1 MIENKVTEIV
11 IEALGLEDEEVT
23 LESNLIDDLA
33 AESIDFVDIAFNLE
47 KEFGFKVNPGDI
59 FPAFFVQG
67 KTFGEDGKLLAELK
81 ERLSNE
87 YPHINKD
94 QIAAFE
100 SNKNA
105 GAFMAVETIVNF
117 VKNKNN

>member
-1 MIENKVTEIV
+1 MIEAKITEIV

-59 FPAFFVQG
+59 FPSFFVQG
-67 KTFGEDGKLLAELK
+67 KTFNEEGKLLDALR
-81 ERLSNE
+81 ERLTNE
-87 YPHINKD
+87 YPHISSE
-94 QIAAFE
+94 QIQAFE
-100 SNKNA
+100 ANRNA

-117 VKNKNN
+117 VNTKNN